1 LVTPLG
7 RWAVGLAETGQG
19 PLEAGDVRGP
29 PRAGCEAQ
37 QHEFKTWRRCV
48 GLEDGGGGLRPL
60 AEIGRSEAALAEV
73 REDRAAHDPLAQR
86 APADGHR
93 DRLPDVA
100 PDLAER
106 GGAEHDLIA
115 GAGRAALEQGG

>member
-37 QHEFKTWRRCV
+37 QHEFKTWRRCL
-48 GLEDGGGGLRPL
+48 GLQDGGGCLRAL
-60 AEIGRSEAALAEV
+60 AQIGGGEAALAEV
-73 REDRAAHDPLAQR
+73 REDRAAHDPLAQLPPVDR
-86 APADGHR
+86 HR
-93 DRLPDVA
+93 DRLPEVA
-100 PDLAER
+100 ADLAER
-106 GGAEHDLIA
+106 GGAKHDLIA
-115 GAGRAALEQGG
+115 GARRAALQQGG